1 MSMVTRSSGRESAA
15 IGVGVGGRQPV
26 FNDRL
31 STTVA
36 AVANID
42 GRRCTGVPIAPCY
55 ENGRSRAILRKDGRP
70 TYGRRRVPDGA
81 RNYRKSRRALLLVM
95 LSSCRRPGTVGDQGE
110 PLPAAARHRW

>member
-26 FNDRL
+26 SNDRL

-70 TYGRRRVPDGA
+70 TYGGGGGPEGA
-81 RNYRKSRRALLLVM
+81 RHYRKSRPALCCWSCCRAVA
-95 LSSCRRPGTVGDQGE
+95 GQV
-110 PLPAAARHRW
+110 RWGIRENPFQR